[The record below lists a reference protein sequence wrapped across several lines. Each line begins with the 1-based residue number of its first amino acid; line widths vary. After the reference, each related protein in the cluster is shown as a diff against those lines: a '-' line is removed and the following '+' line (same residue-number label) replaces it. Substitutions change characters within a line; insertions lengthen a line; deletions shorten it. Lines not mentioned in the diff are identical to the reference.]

1 MREGGGGS
9 ESDGAAENVSCLPS
23 FDAPFDVTGTD
34 VPQHTCKKAPG
45 ATNKYVLGHPSCIFQ
60 RNREMVFRRDRGK
73 AFWRDLGI

>member
-1 MREGGGGS
+1 MRGGSGGS
-9 ESDGAAENVSCLPS
+9 ESDGAAENVSCRPS

-34 VPQHTCKKAPG
+34 VPLHTWKKAPG
-45 ATNKYVLGHPSCIFQ
+45 ATDKCVRGHTSRIFR